1 MLSLCLALLQ
11 NPEDEPLFEEFYNKY
26 HKLVFHIAK
35 EKLQDNQLAEDC
47 VQEVFFNFARNFHNI
62 KGSLNDNK
70 IGSLI
75 NIVSRNMAIDV
86 YRKNKRHYLHTIDV
100 DISDF
105 RTISDDDFDVCDQL
119 ILKQAINTL
128 PEEIKT
134 VFYLKYVCN
143 YRGTEIA
150 QMMNISEP
158 LVRKRC
164 MIGRQMAKKY
174 INGEKK

>member
-11 NPEDEPLFEEFYNKY
+11 NPEDEPIFEEFYHKY

-62 KGSLNDNK
+62 KDNLNEK
-70 IGSLI
+70 SIGSLI
-75 NIVSRNMAIDV
+75 HIVSKNMAIDI
-86 YRKNKRHYLHTIDV
+86 YRKNKRHYSNVIDV

-105 RTISDDDFDVCDQL
+105 RGISDDDFDACDQV

-128 PEEIKT
+128 PEEIKS
-134 VFYLKYVCN
+134 VFYLKYIYN
-143 YRGTEIA
+143 YSGTEIA
-150 QMMNISEP
+150 KMLNISEP

-164 MIGRQMAKKY
+164 MLGRQMAKKY